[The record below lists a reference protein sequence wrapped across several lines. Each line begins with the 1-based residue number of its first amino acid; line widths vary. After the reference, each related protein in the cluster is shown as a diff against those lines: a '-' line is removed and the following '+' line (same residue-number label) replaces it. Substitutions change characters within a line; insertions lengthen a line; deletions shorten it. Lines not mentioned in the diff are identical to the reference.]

1 MDIPKA
7 LSALPGVGI
16 VLNETWISS
25 QTLRDSVRPDMIWI
39 VPIFTSEE
47 EKSRD
52 MNVTQNKMIWLH
64 VENKNFTKQKQKAQ
78 TWINLFMTLWL
89 KETLILFLIDFIHSG
104 KGK

>member
-1 MDIPKA
+1 M
-7 LSALPGVGI
+7 
-16 VLNETWISS
+16 
-25 QTLRDSVRPDMIWI
+25 RPDMIWI